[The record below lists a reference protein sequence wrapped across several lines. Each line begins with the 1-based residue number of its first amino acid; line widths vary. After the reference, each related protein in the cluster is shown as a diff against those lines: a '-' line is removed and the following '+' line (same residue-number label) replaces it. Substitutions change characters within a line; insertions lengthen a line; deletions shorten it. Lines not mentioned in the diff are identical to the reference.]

1 MAPKTELPPIPK
13 LERPEAI
20 TTRQGI
26 ETLRCYMGYVVKTYG
41 YKAIYPFT
49 FDDMFHSAYAFLLER
64 VDDWEPELS
73 NFDTWATEM
82 LRYGWLYAV
91 REMHWAKYRL
101 IDKQHLIEGRR
112 VTRFGVNDEGERE
125 ENDLA
130 DQSDDFGTLLEDTT
144 LEWYLSM
151 LTPADRHIGELLLE
165 GYQATEIDTMLGMTT
180 GSANRAKFRIAR
192 ETGLERPAGTRQYD
206 ELTEADKRQV
216 LEQYKKL
223 GSYRR
228 VTNRLNI
235 HHHAVG
241 KVVREAENE

>member
-1 MAPKTELPPIPK
+1 MSRVELPPIPK

-20 TTRQGI
+20 TTPQGI
-26 ETLRCYMGYVVKTYG
+26 ETLRCYMGYVVKTYR
-41 YKAIYPFT
+41 YKPIRPFT
-49 FDDMFHSAYAFLLER
+49 FDDMFHDAYAFLLER
-64 VDDWEPELS
+64 VDNWNPELS

-101 IDKQHLIEGRR
+101 IDKQHLIQGRR
-112 VTRFGVNDEGERE
+112 MTRFGVNDDGENE

-130 DQSDDFGTLLEDTT
+130 DQSDDFGTLLEDNT
-144 LEWYLSM
+144 LEGYLS
-151 LTPADRHIGELLLE
+151 LLEPSDRHIAELLLE
-165 GYQATEIDTMLGMTT
+165 GYLAVEIDDMLGKKR
-180 GSANRAKFRIAR
+180 GSADRAKRRIAR
-192 ETGLERPAGTRQYD
+192 ETGLERPAGTRQYS

-228 VTNRLNI
+228 VTDRLNV

-241 KVVREAENE
+241 KVVREATQ